1 MVVVRDHCR
10 LVVDDGIPI
19 MVSIFGNSYV
29 KYTIVIW
36 YFWSQLCLFYAVFL
50 IIYTA
55 TETKK
60 VHWRHIRTSDALQL
74 LLTLEHAHIFSAIVT
89 TTASNQLGMFY
100 VLLLVVNFNCVHER
114 PVNTTS
120 SVSLNSLVFFLLVD
134 PKKHVQTAEPDLQSL
149 NSSSRCFGDFQNFL

>member
-1 MVVVRDHCR
+1 MEIVPPRSIFRQPYEETLVVVRDHCR

-19 MVSIFGNSYV
+19 M
-29 KYTIVIW
+29 
-36 YFWSQLCLFYAVFL
+36 
-50 IIYTA
+50 
-55 TETKK
+55 

-74 LLTLEHAHIFSAIVT
+74 LLTLEHVHIFSAIVT

-134 PKKHVQTAEPDLQSL
+134 PKKHVQTAQPDLQSL
-149 NSSSRCFGDFQNFL
+149 NSSSRSHDALVIFTTFF